1 MPTIRTIIALA
12 IGGSLLSVALPH
24 KNVDSAKMSMKPTPM
39 VTAGNC

>member
-1 MPTIRTIIALA
+1 MPAIGTITALA

-24 KNVDSAKMSMKPTPM
+24 KNVDSAKMIMKPTPM